1 MFTICQFPLDFGILR
16 FSPLTMSSPPPQP
29 PPRKNAKNTDWTTSS
44 RDIRIS
50 EHNSIRKKRKGA
62 HIAKRRYTAPHPP
75 STSPTPPTSPSSHSQ
90 NELADNLQLL
100 QHISLADPSSF
111 TFLSHL
117 SDILTLTKTTSVPLD
132 TDLAISTAGGPFKI
146 YPPLTEI
153 LTNNTIPLTYK
164 LSAALIL
171 TNLTA
176 TSDIHHAISMCR

>member
-1 MFTICQFPLDFGILR
+1 MCSQFPLDFGILR

-62 HIAKRRYTAPHPP
+62 HIAKRRYTAPPPP
-75 STSPTPPTSPSSHSQ
+75 STSPTSPSSHSQ

-100 QHISLADPSSF
+100 LHISLADPSSF